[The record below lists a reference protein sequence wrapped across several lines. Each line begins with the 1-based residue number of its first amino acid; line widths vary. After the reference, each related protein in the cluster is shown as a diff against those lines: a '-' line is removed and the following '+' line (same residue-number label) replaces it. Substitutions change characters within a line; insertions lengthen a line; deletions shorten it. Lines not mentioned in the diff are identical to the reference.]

1 MEAGLPG
8 MMDPPVDI
16 ENELLRLFTRFD
28 ADRDGLIDEQ
38 EFREILQTLGDDPSN
53 EVLSLNFA
61 AIDSNPDG
69 MVNFP
74 ELMRWWLDDR

>member
-1 MEAGLPG
+1 MT
-8 MMDPPVDI
+8 DPSVEI

-28 ADRDGLIDEQ
+28 ADGDDLIDEQ
-38 EFREILQTLGDDPSN
+38 EFRGILQMLGDDPSN

-61 AIDSNPDG
+61 AIDSDSDG

-74 ELMRWWLDDR
+74 ELMRWWLDYK